1 MSSGGMAWND
11 LNSSIKKWDSSHPM
25 WDVVPRLLEIAGITS
40 EYRVLTD
47 FTSDVEV
54 TEVSNKPVPK
64 RLLTVKAR
72 VVHFDDFSQPLAE
85 VLDSGFSE
93 EASNAYKEKVRLR
106 EEEGHARALLQK
118 EAWSI
123 EKALGLP
130 HDFHVVY
137 DCNYVNRAVSLKIH
151 LRLVDTQILKEDVPI
166 EDLASVLTEAFAKLK
181 AMREKLPKLKYDS
194 KPKPSPKPKPMLKKD
209 FDTYRQEKFET
220 ALASLPPEKKEIA
233 ILVQEDSSLSG
244 IEKRNLAMELGL
256 SKIECFKLFGLK

>member
-1 MSSGGMAWND
+1 MAWND
-11 LNSSIKKWDSSHPM
+11 LNSRIKKWDSSHPM

-54 TEVSNKPVPK
+54 TEVSNSPVPK
-64 RLLTVKAR
+64 RLLTVKSR
-72 VVHFDDFSQPLAE
+72 IVHFNDFSQPLTE

-93 EASNAYKEKVRLR
+93 EASNAYKEKIRIR
-106 EEEGHARALLQK
+106 SEEGQARALLQK
-118 EAWSI
+118 EAWAI

-130 HDFHVVY
+130 LDFHVAY
-137 DCNYVNRAVSLKIH
+137 DCNHASRTVSLKIH

-166 EDLASVLTEAFAKLK
+166 EDLASVLTEAFEKLK
-181 AMREKLPKLKYDS
+181 TMREKLPKLKYKPKS
-194 KPKPSPKPKPMLKKD
+194 KPKPKPRLKKD